1 MLFGAVNPSGRLP
14 VTFPNKENELDF
26 SGPEYPGTDGNCT
39 GRGSPPCAPPGQ
51 ANYSH
56 QLLIGYRY
64 YDANKIQPKFAFG
77 HGLSYG
83 RFNYSSLTATRDQ
96 VTVTISNTGNVD
108 GHEVVQ
114 LYLGFPAASNSPPQQ
129 LKGFKK
135 VLVKAGASAEVM
147 IPITSR
153 DRSVWSVEK
162 HDWEEVQGTVAV
174 RVGASSRDIRLKGT
188 FDNQDHSLG
197 RARIKIDETTLS
209 PQVFWAS
216 QPTFG
221 GQTVQ
226 VFGSGLGGTSSVTVV
241 SLATTT
247 NLVSTSA
254 FDVSPTSFKVT
265 LPASLP
271 DGAYRLCTT
280 TATSACVTLNAPDVW
295 WLRGDANLTHATP
308 GGWVRLFGRLGD
320 EGQRLV
326 SPVLTL
332 GAHELM
338 RHNGSANDA
347 LFMLPTTL
355 QPGEYPVK
363 LRVAGLTIPVA
374 DAALVV
380 APKSRWPGSDNVISV
395 NTTYQLWAAL
405 NETRRGGG
413 TILMQRGTYA
423 FTTESIDLPDHT
435 TLRGVSTAAVHL
447 VWHTA
452 EVNRSQVPK
461 YFVGGNATFAIE
473 DLTISCDRFYNNII
487 TDGSNYLAD
496 PVRREHS
503 RGVRIRRI
511 RIRADCYTRLTEA
524 GAGEG
529 RRGLP
534 GADFTYEQV
543 GSGINLDGQ
552 EYEVIDCDIYASGH
566 GISLGVSEGSL
577 ASSASVGLVQ
587 RNTINFGAECYQID
601 SSSHVVFE
609 DNECVGTNLFSR
621 GSPAGSTYAGP
632 AATDIVFQ
640 RNSIRF
646 LFGGDGEELTLDGGT
661 SPLNGR
667 GVTVDGNNVVRQ

>member
-1 MLFGAVNPSGRLP
+1 MLFVSLTPKVS
-14 VTFPNKENELDF
+14 
-26 SGPEYPGTDGNCT
+26 
-39 GRGSPPCAPPGQ
+39 
-51 ANYSH
+51 
-56 QLLIGYRY
+56 LL
-64 YDANKIQPKFAFG
+64 QG
-77 HGLSYG
+77 HGLSYS
-83 RFNYSSLTATRDQ
+83 RFKYTSLTATRDQ
-96 VTVTISNTGNVD
+96 VSVTISNTGNVD

-135 VLVKAGASAEVM
+135 VLVKAGASAEVT

-162 HDWEEVQGTVAV
+162 HDWQEVEGTVAV

-188 FDNQDHSLG
+188 FDNQGHSFG
-197 RARIKIDETTLS
+197 RARIKIDETALS

-226 VFGSGLGGTSSVTVV
+226 VFGSGLGGTSSVTVA
-241 SLATTT
+241 SLAAAGTTT
-247 NLVSTSA
+247 NLTVSTSA

-271 DGAYRLCTT
+271 DGVYRLCTT

-295 WLRGDANLTHATP
+295 WLRGDANLTHATA

-320 EGQRLV
+320 EGRRLV
-326 SPVLTL
+326 SPVLIL
-332 GAHELM
+332 GAHELV

-363 LRVAGLTIPVA
+363 LRVEGLTIPVA

-380 APKSRWPGSDNVISV
+380 APKRPGSDKIISV
-395 NTTYQLWAAL
+395 NTTFSLWAAL
-405 NETRRGGG
+405 NETRLRGGG

-461 YFVGGNATFAIE
+461 YFVGGNATFALQDI
-473 DLTISCDRFYNNII
+473 TISCDRFYTNII
-487 TDGSNYLAD
+487 TDGHNCDYLAD
-496 PVRREHS
+496 PVRCEHS

-534 GADFTYEQV
+534 GADFSYEQV
-543 GSGINLDGQ
+543 GSAINLDGQ
-552 EYEVIDCDIYASGH
+552 EYEVTDCDIYASGEA
-566 GISLGVSEGSL
+566 SL
-577 ASSASVGLVQ
+577 SALLLGGWSV
-587 RNTINFGAECYQID
+587 TT
-601 SSSHVVFE
+601 
-609 DNECVGTNLFSR
+609 TNV
-621 GSPAGSTYAGP
+621 PA
-632 AATDIVFQ
+632 
-640 RNSIRF
+640 
-646 LFGGDGEELTLDGGT
+646 T
-661 SPLNGR
+661 S
-667 GVTVDGNNVVRQ
+667 